1 MKTYAISRIAIVI
14 IIIAIIILGTATA
27 FLLSQRPSQTTT
39 TSTTITTST
48 ITTTPIQTTTTTTLP
63 SQVPNPDT
71 LIVEDIGEPQY
82 IDPAV
87 DYETVGAEIIT
98 NVYETLVW
106 YNGTNSSQIVP
117 WLAERWEVSNNG
129 MSYTFYLRK
138 GIKFQDGTPF
148 NATAVKYSLERTI
161 IIGDPHGP
169 AWIYGVIRGAEAL
182 LEKIWNGN
190 ATQADVDA
198 WRAQKPIEI
207 LDTYTVRINLDRPYA
222 PFLALMAFNLG
233 AGIVSPTYVEAH
245 GGVQIGKQNDWM
257 NRHAEAGTGP
267 FKVISWESGVI
278 TLEANPNYW
287 GGPNNIKPKLKYVIR
302 KTVDDVNTRILDFL
316 QGSADIV
323 NIPSDY
329 WNQFIDMNKWL
340 TNHEVVSIKS
350 GVRAIGPLETFVVN
364 YIGLNQRIKDT
375 SGKLLD
381 FQPFQDKRVRM
392 AFAYAF
398 DYDTYIKDVIKG
410 AGIRLNGPIPK
421 GMFGYDPTI
430 PLYTYNLTK
439 AKELLLEAGK
449 DLGFSPENPKQLT
462 IYYNSGNTVREKV
475 ALLLASTINSLN
487 VGLSIS
493 VIPLAWPQYLG
504 LVRKGMVPM
513 YVLGWAPDYIDPD
526 DYVTPFG
533 HIGLGTIAKRVSY
546 NNTRVMRLVEQQ
558 SVEIDPVKRAQI
570 LSEIVRIMHDD
581 YAYIWLDQPVDIHF
595 ERTWVHGWFWNP
607 AIDVSYYA
615 TVYKS

>member
-1 MKTYAISRIAIVI
+1 MNRHAISRLTAVI
-14 IIIAIIILGTATA
+14 IIIIIIIIATA
-27 FLLSQRPSQTTT
+27 AAVFLSQLGPTLTTT
-39 TSTTITTST
+39 TTTTTT
-48 ITTTPIQTTTTTTLP
+48 KTTTTTPIQTTTTTTTTP
-63 SQVPNPDT
+63 PPQIPNPDT
-71 LIVEDIGEPQY
+71 IIVESIGEPDY
-82 IDPAV
+82 LDPAV
-87 DYETVGAEIIT
+87 DYETAGGEVLQNT
-98 NVYETLVW
+98 YETLVW
-106 YNGTNSSQIVP
+106 YNGTSATQFIP
-117 WLAERWEVSNNG
+117 WLAEKWEVSNNG

-340 TNHEVVSIKS
+340 
-350 GVRAIGPLETFVVN
+350 
-364 YIGLNQRIKDT
+364 
-375 SGKLLD
+375 
-381 FQPFQDKRVRM
+381 
-392 AFAYAF
+392 
-398 DYDTYIKDVIKG
+398 
-410 AGIRLNGPIPK
+410 
-421 GMFGYDPTI
+421 
-430 PLYTYNLTK
+430 
-439 AKELLLEAGK
+439 
-449 DLGFSPENPKQLT
+449 
-462 IYYNSGNTVREKV
+462 
-475 ALLLASTINSLN
+475 
-487 VGLSIS
+487 
-493 VIPLAWPQYLG
+493 
-504 LVRKGMVPM
+504 
-513 YVLGWAPDYIDPD
+513 
-526 DYVTPFG
+526 
-533 HIGLGTIAKRVSY
+533 
-546 NNTRVMRLVEQQ
+546 
-558 SVEIDPVKRAQI
+558 
-570 LSEIVRIMHDD
+570 
-581 YAYIWLDQPVDIHF
+581 
-595 ERTWVHGWFWNP
+595 
-607 AIDVSYYA
+607 
-615 TVYKS
+615 

>member
-1 MKTYAISRIAIVI
+1 
-14 IIIAIIILGTATA
+14 
-27 FLLSQRPSQTTT
+27 
-39 TSTTITTST
+39 
-48 ITTTPIQTTTTTTLP
+48 
-63 SQVPNPDT
+63 
-71 LIVEDIGEPQY
+71 
-82 IDPAV
+82 
-87 DYETVGAEIIT
+87 VGAEIIT

-117 WLAERWEVSNNG
+117 WLAERWEVSNDG

-169 AWIYGVIRGAEAL
+169 AWIYGVIRGAGAL

-267 FKVISWESGVI
+267 FIVKSWESGII
-278 TLEANPNYW
+278 TMQANPNYW
-287 GGPNNIKPKLKYVIR
+287 GGPKGDIKPKLKYVIR

-316 QGSADIV
+316 QGSADMV
-323 NIPSDY
+323 GIPSDY
-329 WNQFIDMNKWL
+329 WGQFIDMNKWL
-340 TNHEVVSIKS
+340 SNHEVVSIKD
-350 GVRAIGPLETFVVN
+350 GVRAIGPLPTFVVN
-364 YIGLNQRIKDT
+364 YIGLNQKIKDEN
-375 SGKLLD
+375 GKLSD

-398 DYDTYIKDVIKG
+398 DYDTYIRDIIKG

-421 GMFGYDPTI
+421 GMFGYDPSI

-439 AKELLLEAGK
+439 AKELLIEAGK
-449 DLGFSPENPKQLT
+449 DLGFSPEHPRSLT

-493 VIPLAWPQYLG
+493 VIPLAWPQYLS
-504 LVRKGMVPM
+504 LVRKGRVPM

-546 NNTRVMRLVEQQ
+546 NNTEVMKLVEQQ
-558 SVEIDPVKRAQI
+558 SVELDPAKRAQI
-570 LSEIVRIMHDD
+570 LSEIVKILHDD

-595 ERTWVHGWFWNP
+595 ERTWVHGWYWNP
-607 AIDVSYYA
+607 AIDVNYYA
-615 TVYKS
+615 TVYKE